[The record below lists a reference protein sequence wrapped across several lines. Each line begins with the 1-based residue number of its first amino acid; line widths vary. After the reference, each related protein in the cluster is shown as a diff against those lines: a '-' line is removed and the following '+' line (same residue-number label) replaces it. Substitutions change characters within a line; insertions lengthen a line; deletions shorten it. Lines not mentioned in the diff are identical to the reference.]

1 MASEFDSIKLSD
13 KLVHATGISC
23 KRGIHATKLL
33 HEQTNVMSAAR
44 RGREVSL
51 RVKEGGREE
60 NQHALVR
67 KYQYEGMNFSQRT
80 WSIDAHSRKILE
92 P

>member
-1 MASEFDSIKLSD
+1 ML
-13 KLVHATGISC
+13 C
-23 KRGIHATKLL
+23 LL
-33 HEQTNVMSAAR
+33 
-44 RGREVSL
+44 REGDVRL
-51 RVKEGGREE
+51 VKEGGREE